1 MATTNWTTDES
12 LTQEDWQTLYEVNGE
27 QLTLDEL
34 QSGYM
39 RQSDYTRK
47 TQELKKSEPREEE
60 DESWIETV
68 KSKWFMTND
77 EFETKLSSK
86 LAEREFDNDV
96 LSSPELKKHEKAIR
110 KLVEQTWM
118 SPYDVI
124 DEYWFGKSEKL
135 KKAKESRLLWDR
147 DYGTWPKS
155 IWTMSDDEVDEYIS
169 KNSKMDKYR
178 VSGT

>member
-60 DESWIETV
+60 DESRVPVVEAKMQPYIDSIV
-68 KSKWFMTND
+68 AKR
-77 EFETKLSSK
+77 

-96 LSSPELKKHEKAIR
+96 LSSPELKQYEKAIR

-124 DEYWFGKSEKL
+124 DDYWFGKSEKL

>member
-1 MATTNWTTDES
+1 
-12 LTQEDWQTLYEVNGE
+12 
-27 QLTLDEL
+27 
-34 QSGYM
+34 
-39 RQSDYTRK
+39 
-47 TQELKKSEPREEE
+47 
-60 DESWIETV
+60 
-68 KSKWFMTND
+68 
-77 EFETKLSSK
+77 
-86 LAEREFDNDV
+86 
-96 LSSPELKKHEKAIR
+96 
-110 KLVEQTWM
+110 M

-124 DEYWFGKSEKL
+124 DDYWFGKSEKL